1 MNEKKHILEYDI
13 LRVGVTLLVVVS
25 HCMYYRIESA
35 YGGIDYM
42 YLEYYYQQG
51 RERFRLLL
59 R

>member
-35 YGGIDYM
+35 YGGLIMQDM
-42 YLEYYYQQG
+42 
-51 RERFRLLL
+51 
-59 R
+59 